1 MQSGTDGLP
10 VELEAGATLRDSHVS
25 SGDPVLASVETRG
38 TGSAT
43 IAGSTID
50 GGKGGA
56 VRMTS
61 PGTLAITTSRLTG
74 SDGAVARDE
83 NGTVTIDSSLVR
95 ATSTGLEARDGHLV
109 AENVTLVGDGQPGTI
124 GAESFDG
131 NPGGAATLVIEN
143 SVIAGF
149 DRSLETAHFS
159 GTPTLTARFSDYT
172 GKVDQS
178 AGTLTEA
185 QGNTHL
191 DPGFVDAAGGD
202 FRLRADS
209 PVLDQGTIP
218 APAQQSGTDLGGDP
232 RIADGTGKGTP
243 LPDMGAFEF
252 QPHAPVAAI
261 TAPDS
266 AIVGDAV
273 AFSSASS
280 TDPDPGDSLQAHWS
294 IDGVPADGAD
304 QSRTFAATGAIA
316 VTLTVTD
323 RAGLT
328 ATASKTLVVQP
339 AGVVTPPPG
348 VAPALTGFSITRHR
362 FAVGRHAAFRFK
374 LSKDAR
380 VKIVVSR
387 SGRRLHRSGRS
398 GSIARSGHAGR
409 NRVRFSGRIGGRKL
423 KPGRYVATV
432 RAIDAAGRA
441 SSKRTV
447 KFTILR

>member
-1 MQSGTDGLP
+1 VQSGVGGLP

-25 SGDPVLASVETRG
+25 SVDPVLATVETRG

-61 PGTLAITTSRLTG
+61 PGTLAITTSRLSG
-74 SDGAVARDE
+74 SDGAVAKDA
-83 NGTVTIDSSLVR
+83 NGTLTIDSSLVR
-95 ATSTGLEARDGHLV
+95 ATGTGVEAQDGHLV

-143 SVIAGF
+143 SVITGF
-149 DRSLETAHFS
+149 DRSLQTAHFS
-159 GTPTLTARFSDYT
+159 GTPTLTARFSNYT
-172 GKVDQS
+172 GNVDQA

-185 QGNTHL
+185 QGNMHV

-209 PVLDQGTIP
+209 PVLDQGSIP
-218 APAQQSGTDLGGDP
+218 APGQLSGTDLGGDP

-243 LPDMGAFEF
+243 VPDMGAFEF
-252 QPHAPVAAI
+252 QPHAPSAAI
-261 TAPDS
+261 AGPGAVQVGS
-266 AIVGDAV
+266 AAS
-273 AFSSASS
+273 FSSAGS
-280 TDPDPGDSLQAHWS
+280 TDPDAGDILTAHWS
-294 IDGVPADGAD
+294 IGGVSVDGPVAS
-304 QSRTFAATGAIA
+304 QTFSSAGPVQ

-323 RAGLT
+323 RAGLS
-328 ATASKTLVVQP
+328 ATASTTLDVQAAP
-339 AGVVTPPPG
+339 VVTPPPAL
-348 VAPALTGFSITRHR
+348 APALTGFSITRHR
-362 FAVGRHAAFRFK
+362 LVAGHRAAFRFK
-374 LSKDAR
+374 LSKAAR
-380 VKIVVSR
+380 VKIVVTR
-387 SGRRLHRSGRS
+387 SGKLLTRSS
-398 GSIARSGHAGR
+398 HAGSIARSGHAGR
-409 NRVRFSGRIGGRKL
+409 NRIRFSGRIRGRKL

-432 RAIDAAGRA
+432 RATDAGGRS
-441 SSKRTV
+441 SSKRVV